1 MLLISW
7 LPCVN
12 LLLWLQRMQIF
23 FQQFRM
29 LQKWE
34 FKKEIETNAD
44 MKLNVGIQDSVNNL
58 EMIF

>member
-23 FQQFRM
+23 FQQFQM

-58 EMIF
+58 NMIL